1 MLLASKYPVD
11 RFALSVESF
20 CSNKIQPS
28 VMSIQKPLKLIEE
41 LSAQHK
47 FCQGR
52 NDGIC
57 HGHKKTDR
65 TTVNLNKVETSLMTD
80 FVKMNIGANPLFP
93 PFINRL

>member
-1 MLLASKYPVD
+1 MPSVASRAKSLEYFRSSLAS
-11 RFALSVESF
+11 L

-28 VMSIQKPLKLIEE
+28 VMLVQKPLKLIEE

-65 TTVNLNKVETSLMTD
+65 TTVNLNKAANPPMTD
-80 FVKMNIGANPLFP
+80 FGKMNVE
-93 PFINRL
+93 